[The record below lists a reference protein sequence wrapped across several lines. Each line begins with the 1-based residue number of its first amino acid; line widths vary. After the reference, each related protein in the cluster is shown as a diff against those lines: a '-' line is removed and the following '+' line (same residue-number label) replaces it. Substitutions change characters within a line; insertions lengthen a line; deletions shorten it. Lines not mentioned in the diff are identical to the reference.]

1 MADCIFSMGCNLLFL
16 YKYLHVFKIKLLFFF
31 SSALFL

>member
-1 MADCIFSMGCNLLFL
+1 MADCIFSMGCNLLLL
-16 YKYLHVFKIKLLFFF
+16 YKYLHLFKIKLLFFF